1 MPLIKEKKS
10 KHEKKENNAWFCKN
24 SKCLLIKHDSKNT
37 KKEEKKEQTFNLS
50 RWTLCREETESKWE
64 NPFETSTPMLLNSI
78 ISTKT

>member
-1 MPLIKEKKS
+1 MALIKEKKS
-10 KHEKKENNAWFCKN
+10 KHEKKENNAWFCKD

-37 KKEEKKEQTFNLS
+37 KKEQTFNLS

-64 NPFETSTPMLLNSI
+64 NPFETWTPMLLNSI